1 MADSLLE
8 SYETVAY
15 LSKVIPLTDPD
26 SIAANAILH
35 GVTPPPPDRCRVL
48 ELGCAAGMNIIA
60 AAFVSPKCQF
70 VGIDLAPSQIQL
82 GQMIVSEMG
91 LQNIRLEARSI
102 DAVDDSFGQFDYIIC
117 HGVYSWV
124 PPQIQDAILRLCAK
138 HLAPNGI
145 AYVSYNTYPGWHRRA
160 MLRDMLLFHDDRSL
174 PPVARIARSREFAA
188 FLAGADK
195 DNSSLHF
202 ATIREEVKQLDAQN
216 DQHLFHEQ
224 LEPYNEPVY
233 FWQFMQRA
241 SEHGLQY
248 LCEAKPT
255 SVTPSTRKLE
265 QRLGPEPDRIRAE
278 QYTDFVIGRTF
289 RRTLLSRTAQ
299 ECAATPQAEAVQDL
313 YLRSRAIQVP
323 PSDEDAKTAPG
334 VESFRTPNEVTIT
347 TNNPVVLAMFHVL
360 SAAAPAA
367 IAFVDLHRGM
377 MERLRAAPDTA
388 VHHAADDPLA
398 VANAALQCAPTG
410 LLEFRSAP
418 SKFATRPS
426 QRPKA
431 SALARWQSI
440 HGDLV
445 PSLGHWS
452 VTLTGLERFLL
463 QHLDGT
469 NDRGQLA
476 RLVDGA
482 LRTGEL
488 DVAGTPTREDLARVV
503 DDCLLHLTHA
513 GLLVS

>member
-35 GVTPPPPDRCRVL
+35 GVTPPPPDQCRVL
-48 ELGCAAGMNIIA
+48 ELGCAAGMNVIA
-60 AAFVSPKCQF
+60 AGFVSPKCQF
-70 VGIDLAPSQIQL
+70 VGIDLAPSQIEMGQL
-82 GQMIVSEMG
+82 IVSEMG
-91 LQNIRLEARSI
+91 LRNVRLEARSI
-102 DAVDDSFGQFDYIIC
+102 DTIDESFGQFDYIIC

-124 PPQIQDAILRLCAK
+124 PAHIQDAILRVCAD

-145 AYVSYNTYPGWHRRA
+145 AYVSYNTYPGWHRRG

-174 PPVARIARSREFAA
+174 APGVRIERSRDFAA
-188 FLAGADK
+188 FLAGADP
-195 DNSSLHF
+195 DNQSLHV
-202 ATIREEVKQLDAQN
+202 ATLRDEVKQLGAQN

-224 LEPYNEPVY
+224 LEPYNEPLY
-233 FWQFMQRA
+233 FAQFMHRA

-255 SVTPSTRKLE
+255 SETPSTKKL
-265 QRLGPEPDRIRAE
+265 QQLLAVTDDRIRFE

-289 RRTLLSRTAQ
+289 RRTLLSRSAQ
-299 ECAATPQAEAVQDL
+299 QCAAMPQASAVQGL
-313 YLRSRAIQVP
+313 YLRSRAVQVP
-323 PSDEDAKTAPG
+323 PAAEDAKTVAG
-334 VESFRTPNEVTIT
+334 VESFRTPTEVTIT

-360 SAAAPAA
+360 ADAAPGVV
-367 IAFVDLHRGM
+367 AFADLHRGVI
-377 MERLRAAPDTA
+377 ERLRASPDATI
-388 VHHAADDPLA
+388 HHAADDPLV

-431 SALARWQSI
+431 SALARWQAI

-482 LRTGEL
+482 LRTGDL
-488 DVAGTPTREDLARVV
+488 DVKGTPTREDLARVV
-503 DDCLLHLTHA
+503 DDCLLNLSHS
-513 GLLVS
+513 GLLAS